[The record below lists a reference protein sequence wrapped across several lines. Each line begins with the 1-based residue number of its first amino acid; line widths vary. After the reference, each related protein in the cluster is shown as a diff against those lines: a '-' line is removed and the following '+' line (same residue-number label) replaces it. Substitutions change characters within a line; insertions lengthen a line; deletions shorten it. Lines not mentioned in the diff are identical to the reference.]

1 MTHIDIFLILLF
13 GVIILVISF
22 AFSMLSELTGINHFF
37 SWLKV
42 QLISFAVR
50 GKTTNSEKERQ
61 AIQETVEEQK
71 NATYKIIDG
80 PLKIQTEYE
89 NITIILNDKN
99 FIEGKVLVG
108 ADGKNSVIREYAN
121 IQHISWRY
129 KQTAIV

>member
-37 SWLKV
+37 SWAKV

-50 GKTTNSEKERQ
+50 CKTTKSEKERQ

-71 NATYKIIDG
+71 NATYKIVIMMDDDDIYQ
-80 PLKIQTEYE
+80 PNY
-89 NITIILNDKN
+89 
-99 FIEGKVLVG
+99 V
-108 ADGKNSVIREYAN
+108 KNSIDTMIEKKVKCVGSNQMIFY
-121 IQHISWRY
+121 Q
-129 KQTAIV
+129 